1 MKRCQWS
8 GKDPLMINYHDKE
21 WGAPIYDDN
30 KWFELIVL
38 ESFQAGLSWK
48 TILHKREGFRN
59 AFYNFNVVKTS
70 EIQESQILKLME
82 NKSIIRNKLKIR
94 STVSNAKAFIEI
106 QKEFKSFN
114 IYMVICRKQNNK
126 KL

>member
-70 EIQESQILKLME
+70 RKLFFLTLE
-82 NKSIIRNKLKIR
+82 RYSLFIIRYSL
-94 STVSNAKAFIEI
+94 FI
-106 QKEFKSFN
+106 FF
-114 IYMVICRKQNNK
+114 Y
-126 KL
+126 

>member
-21 WGAPIYDDN
+21 WGVPIYDDN

-38 ESFQAGLSWK
+38 ESFQAGLSLK

>member
-21 WGAPIYDDN
+21 WGVPIYDDN